1 MFIKTLMDPI
11 LPCLELRVEL
21 NVHIRKAN
29 RTRLEKQINLMISLH
44 VGY

>member
-11 LPCLELRVEL
+11 LPCLELRVKL
-21 NVHIRKAN
+21 NVPIRKAN
-29 RTRLEKQINLMISLH
+29 RTKLEKQINFMISLH